1 MHPSTDG
8 GNVHPT
14 RCVLPPSRTLERVMH
29 VEMGCVGRQR
39 CGADA
44 ARRRLGWRQTK
55 PRGAHSAPLAANPP
69 GSCPVAR
76 RDRVARLARA
86 ASLGRSARLVST
98 RHRTLRTHLNVH
110 NTLWLVAA
118 ACHSPY
124 PSRA

>member
-14 RCVLPPSRTLERVMH
+14 RCVVPPSRTLERVMH

-69 GSCPVAR
+69 GSALWRAETALRALPR
-76 RDRVARLARA
+76 RP
-86 ASLGRSARLVST
+86 SLGRSARLVST

-110 NTLWLVAA
+110 DTL
-118 ACHSPY
+118 
-124 PSRA
+124 